1 MLDYLIFFIL
11 CVLPV
16 IFYELHMRKFPAVEA
31 RKKKKVDP
39 FYRELR
45 KCESPIEKRL
55 FKAIQ
60 RLNCYVVTQYP
71 FGRYRLDM
79 AIPNLQIAI
88 EADGKAYHSS
98 PSQRARDR
106 KRDAYLKS
114 HGWQTLRFTGS
125 EINRNID
132 WVIRRIEK
140 EIQRKKPHLN

>member
-1 MLDYLIFFIL
+1 
-11 CVLPV
+11 
-16 IFYELHMRKFPAVEA
+16 MRRFPAVEV
-31 RKKKKVDP
+31 RKKKKTDP

-60 RLNCYVVTQYP
+60 RLNCYVVTQYS

-79 AIPNLQIAI
+79 ALPNLQIAI

-98 PSQRARDR
+98 PKQKAHDR

-114 HGWQTLRFTGS
+114 HGWQTLRFSGS
-125 EINRNID
+125 QINGDING
-132 WVIRRIEK
+132 VIKRIEK
-140 EIQRKKPHLN
+140 EMEKRKAHLN